1 MKVAAFMGSP
11 LGRGGRVVFGAV
23 LIYVGLNVIQGVGGT
38 IVALLGIVPITA
50 GLLNLCLIG
59 PLLGV
64 PIKGASGPAPK
75 G

>member
-1 MKVAAFMGSP
+1 MKFAEFMGSP
-11 LGRGGRVVFGAV
+11 LGRGLRVVFGGV

-50 GLLNLCLIG
+50 GLLNLCLLG
-59 PLLGV
+59 PLLGA
-64 PIKGASGPAPK
+64 PIRGSSGPAPK